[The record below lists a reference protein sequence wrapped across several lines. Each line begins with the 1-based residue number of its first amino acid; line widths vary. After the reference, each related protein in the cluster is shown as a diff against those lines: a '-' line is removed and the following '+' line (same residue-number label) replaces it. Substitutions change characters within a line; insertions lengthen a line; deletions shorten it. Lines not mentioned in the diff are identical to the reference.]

1 MSTAREM
8 TTLWLDRGRASEV
21 LSRFEEYDKVEL
33 STVTMQALI
42 STRYSK
48 RTQVGPLRISYK
60 HMGRIPS
67 QTLYREQISNLMNR
81 WDEYADE
88 IFSLTGEHLL
98 SDERLYIL
106 KIDLVDR
113 DTLNTARFRLL
124 SKDEI
129 EHTEAYVKVIKGI
142 RPNFQISLELDKQ
155 LRRQIWSE
163 RRQRYEQRA
172 KPHLLFKLTD
182 MNPIQLRARLPNVYE
197 IANKRTCLIEE
208 QAYMKLVELSCRI
221 PSR

>member
-21 LSRFEEYDKVEL
+21 LTRFEEYDKIEL
-33 STVTMQALI
+33 STITMQASP

-48 RTQVGPLRISYK
+48 QIQVGPLKIAYK
-60 HMGRIPS
+60 NMGRIPP
-67 QTLYREQISNLMNR
+67 QTLYREQVSNLMNR

-88 IFSLTGEHLL
+88 IFSITREHLL
-98 SDERLYIL
+98 SDERLYITQ
-106 KIDLVDR
+106 IDLVDR

-129 EHTEAYVKVIKGI
+129 EHTETYVKVIKGI
-142 RPNFQISLELDKQ
+142 RPNFQTSLELDKQ
-155 LRRQIWSE
+155 IRRKIWSE
-163 RRQRYEQRA
+163 KRQRYEHRS
-172 KPHLLFKLTD
+172 KSHLFLKIGD
-182 MNPIQLRARLPNVYE
+182 MNPIQLQARLPNVYE
-197 IANKRTCLIEE
+197 IANKRTCLVEE
-208 QAYMKLVELSCRI
+208 QAYMKLVELSCHI